1 MKRGLSVTVVVLVVA
16 VSAGA
21 GWWLGR
27 GIRSPAQIAAEAEPP
42 EASLITVQVER
53 TELSANV
60 ITRADV
66 GYDDPAILS
75 LGGSLGGVTGS
86 LVVTAVPERGEE
98 LTEGEAVIEIAGRP
112 VFLLEGP
119 IPVFRDMRPGAV
131 GPDVLQVEQSLVRL
145 GFLSEEADQVWND
158 DTEAAVEA
166 WYQDRGYQ
174 ANGISEQEETALKTA
189 RNRVKTADDA
199 LRSARKALTDAEEG
213 PTETQVRQA
222 RAAVASAEA
231 NWDGIDATVAASDA
245 AARQTLEDAEQA
257 VRDLEAGPTETQV
270 RQARAAVASAE
281 ANWDGIDATVAA
293 SDAAARQTLED
304 AEQAVR
310 DLEAGP
316 SDTRVRQARDA
327 VAAAERN
334 LRNTESRTAD
344 EDAAAAA
351 AVLDAERARET
362 AARAY
367 AEADSNQ
374 QSARMGVHPET
385 GNVPT
390 AGQLERLRLA
400 TEAARMQL
408 EKAEKAITDARDA
421 LRERPMQ
428 AESDLRTARNGL
440 LNAQDALDEL
450 LDPPDGEQRLEK
462 ARRAVADARAAV
474 GRRPALA
481 GIERDEARNRLLNA
495 QDALDELLDPPDG
508 EQRLEKARRAV
519 ADARAA
525 VGRRPALA
533 GIERDEA
540 RNRLLNAQDAL
551 DELLKPPD
559 LTALQRQA
567 DESEADL
574 ETARN
579 DLDKLEKEYGIWIPA
594 GEVIFLKRTPVRVD
608 AITSELGSRVSGGF
622 MTVTGSDLAVRG
634 SVLVRDVSLVGEGGE
649 ARIEDASLTEPIP
662 GSIRLLENRPGTRN
676 VASDRHYMEI
686 TATGEIP
693 DDLVGK
699 NVRIVIPVGG
709 TAGEVWAV
717 PAAAL
722 SATAD
727 GAVRVEI
734 AGEDGSTRFVEVE
747 PGLSAQGLVEV
758 TPLDGEIAVGDRV
771 VVGAASGE

>member
-1 MKRGLSVTVVVLVVA
+1 MKRGLSVTVAVLVVA
-16 VSAGA
+16 ASAGA

-86 LVVTAVPERGEE
+86 LVVTAVPGRGEE
-98 LTEGEAVIEIAGRP
+98 LAEGVAAIEIAGRP

-131 GPDVLQVEQSLVRL
+131 GPDVLQVEQSLARL
-145 GFLSEEADQVWND
+145 EFFMGEADQVWDD
-158 DTEAAVEA
+158 DTGAAVEA
-166 WYQDRGYQ
+166 WYQSRGYQ
-174 ANGISEQEETALKTA
+174 ANGISEQEQTALKTA
-189 RNRVKTADDA
+189 RNRVTTADDA
-199 LRSARKALTDAEEG
+199 QRAARKALTDAEAG
-213 PTETQVRQA
+213 PTDAQVRQA

-231 NWDGIDATVAASDA
+231 GWEGIDATVAAADA
-245 AARQTLEDAEQA
+245 AARQALADAEQA
-257 VRDLEAGPTETQV
+257 VRDLQAGPTDAQV

-281 ANWDGIDATVAA
+281 AGWEGIDATVAA
-293 SDAAARQTLED
+293 ADAAARQALAD

-310 DLEAGP
+310 DLQAGP
-316 SDTRVRQARDA
+316 TDAQVRQARDA
-327 VAAAERN
+327 VASAEGN
-334 LRNTESRTAD
+334 LRRTERRVAD

-351 AVLDAERARET
+351 AVLDAERARES

-367 AEADSNQ
+367 TAADSNQ

-400 TEAARMQL
+400 VDAARMEL
-408 EKAEKAITDARDA
+408 EKAEKAITDARAA
-421 LRERPMQ
+421 LRERPVQ
-428 AESDLRTARNGL
+428 SESDLRTARNGL

-450 LDPPDGEQRLEK
+450 LNPSDAAQRLEK
-462 ARRAVADARAAV
+462 ARRAVTDARAAAE
-474 GRRPALA
+474 RRPALA
-481 GIERDEARNRLLNA
+481 DIERDEARNRLL
-495 QDALDELLDPPDG
+495 DARDTLNELLNPSDAA
-508 EQRLEKARRAV
+508 QRLEKARRAV
-519 ADARAA
+519 TDARAA
-525 VGRRPALA
+525 AGRRPALA
-533 GIERDEA
+533 RIERDEA
-540 RNRLLNAQDAL
+540 QNRLLDAQDAL
-551 DELLKPPD
+551 AELLKPPD
-559 LTALQRQA
+559 LTALQRRV
-567 DESEADL
+567 DESETDL

-579 DLDKLEKEYGIWIPA
+579 DLDKLENEYGIWIPA

-634 SVLVRDVSLVGEGGE
+634 SVLARDVSLVREGGE

-686 TATGEIP
+686 TAAGEIP

-727 GAVRVEI
+727 GAVRIEI
-734 AGEDGSTRFVEVE
+734 AGEGTSTRFVEVE

-758 TPLDGEIAVGDRV
+758 TPLDGEIAVGDMV

>member
-1 MKRGLSVTVVVLVVA
+1 MKRGLSVTVAVLVVA
-16 VSAGA
+16 ASAGA

-86 LVVTAVPERGEE
+86 LVVTAVPGRGEE
-98 LTEGEAVIEIAGRP
+98 LAEGEAAIEIAGRP

-131 GPDVLQVEQSLVRL
+131 GPDVLQVEQSLARL
-145 GFLSEEADQVWND
+145 EFFTGEADQVWDD
-158 DTEAAVEA
+158 DTGSAVEA
-166 WYQDRGYQ
+166 WYQSRGYQ
-174 ANGISEQEETALKTA
+174 ANGISEQEQTALKTA
-189 RNRVKTADDA
+189 RNRVTTADDA
-199 LRSARKALTDAEEG
+199 QRAARKALTDAEAG
-213 PTETQVRQA
+213 PTDAQVRQA

-231 NWDGIDATVAASDA
+231 GWEGIDATVAAADA
-245 AARQTLEDAEQA
+245 AARQALADAEQA
-257 VRDLEAGPTETQV
+257 VRDLQAGPTDAQV

-281 ANWDGIDATVAA
+281 AGWEGIDATVAA
-293 SDAAARQTLED
+293 ADAAARQALAD

-310 DLEAGP
+310 DLQAGP
-316 SDTRVRQARDA
+316 TDAQVRQARDA
-327 VAAAERN
+327 VSSAEGN
-334 LRNTESRTAD
+334 LRRTERRVAD

-351 AVLDAERARET
+351 AVLDAERARES

-367 AEADSNQ
+367 TAADSNQ

-400 TEAARMQL
+400 VDAARMEL
-408 EKAEKAITDARDA
+408 EKAEKAITDARAA
-421 LRERPMQ
+421 LRERPVQ
-428 AESDLRTARNGL
+428 SESDLRTARNGL

-450 LDPPDGEQRLEK
+450 LNPSDAAQRLEK
-462 ARRAVADARAAV
+462 ARRAVTDARAAAE
-474 GRRPALA
+474 RRPALA
-481 GIERDEARNRLLNA
+481 RIERDEAQNRLLDA
-495 QDALDELLDPPDG
+495 QDAL
-508 EQRLEKARRAV
+508 A
-519 ADARAA
+519 
-525 VGRRPALA
+525 
-533 GIERDEA
+533 
-540 RNRLLNAQDAL
+540 
-551 DELLKPPD
+551 ELLKPPD

-567 DESEADL
+567 DESETDL

-579 DLDKLEKEYGIWIPA
+579 DLDKLENEYGIWIPA

-634 SVLVRDVSLVGEGGE
+634 SVLARDVSLVREGGE

-686 TATGEIP
+686 TAAGEIP

-727 GAVRVEI
+727 GAVRIEI
-734 AGEDGSTRFVEVE
+734 AEEGTSTRFVEVE

>member
-1 MKRGLSVTVVVLVVA
+1 MKRGLSVTIVVLVVA

-98 LTEGEAVIEIAGRP
+98 LTEGESVIEIAGRP

-131 GPDVLQVEQSLVRL
+131 GPDVLQVEQSLARL
-145 GFLSEEADQVWND
+145 GFLSGEADQVWND

-222 RAAVASAEA
+222 RAAVASAQA

-245 AARQTLEDAEQA
+245 AARQALEDAEQA
-257 VRDLEAGPTETQV
+257 VRDLEE
-270 RQARAAVASAE
+270 
-281 ANWDGIDATVAA
+281 
-293 SDAAARQTLED
+293 
-304 AEQAVR
+304 
-310 DLEAGP
+310 GP
-316 SDTRVRQARDA
+316 SETRVRQARDA
-327 VAAAERN
+327 VAAAEVN
-334 LRNTESRTAD
+334 LRNTERRVAD
-344 EDAAAAA
+344 EDAAAAT

-367 AEADSNQ
+367 AAADSNQ

-400 TEAARMQL
+400 TEDARMQL

-440 LNAQDALDEL
+440 LNAQDAWDEL
-450 LDPPDGEQRLEK
+450 IDPPDGEQRLEK
-462 ARRAVADARAAV
+462 ARRAVADARAA
-474 GRRPALA
+474 A
-481 GIERDEARNRLLNA
+481 E
-495 QDALDELLDPPDG
+495 
-508 EQRLEKARRAV
+508 
-519 ADARAA
+519 
-525 VGRRPALA
+525 RRPALA

-579 DLDKLEKEYGIWIPA
+579 DLDKLEQEYGIWIPA

-634 SVLVRDVSLVGEGGE
+634 SVLVRDVSLVREGGE

-662 GSIRLLENRPGTRN
+662 GSIRLLENRSGTRN

-727 GAVRVEI
+727 GAVRIEI
-734 AGEDGSTRFVEVE
+734 AGEDGSTRFVAVE

>member
-1 MKRGLSVTVVVLVVA
+1 MKRGLSVTVAVLVVA
-16 VSAGA
+16 ASAGA

-86 LVVTAVPERGEE
+86 LVVTAVPGRGEE
-98 LTEGEAVIEIAGRP
+98 LAEGEAAIEIAGRP

-131 GPDVLQVEQSLVRL
+131 GPDVLQVEQSLARL
-145 GFLSEEADQVWND
+145 EFFTGEADQVWDD
-158 DTEAAVEA
+158 DTGAAVEA
-166 WYQDRGYQ
+166 WYQSRGYQ
-174 ANGISEQEETALKTA
+174 ANGISEQEQTALKTA
-189 RNRVKTADDA
+189 RNRVTTADDA
-199 LRSARKALTDAEEG
+199 QRAARKALTDAEAG
-213 PTETQVRQA
+213 PTDAQVRQA

-231 NWDGIDATVAASDA
+231 GWEGIDATVAAADA
-245 AARQTLEDAEQA
+245 AARQALADAEQA
-257 VRDLEAGPTETQV
+257 VRDLQAGPT
-270 RQARAAVASAE
+270 
-281 ANWDGIDATVAA
+281 DA
-293 SDAAARQTLED
+293 Q
-304 AEQAVR
+304 
-310 DLEAGP
+310 
-316 SDTRVRQARDA
+316 VRQARDA
-327 VAAAERN
+327 VSSAEGN
-334 LRNTESRTAD
+334 LRRTERRVAD

-351 AVLDAERARET
+351 AVLDAERARES

-367 AEADSNQ
+367 TAADSNQ

-400 TEAARMQL
+400 VDAARMEL
-408 EKAEKAITDARDA
+408 EKAEKAITDARAA
-421 LRERPMQ
+421 LRERPVQ
-428 AESDLRTARNGL
+428 SESDLRTARNGL

-450 LDPPDGEQRLEK
+450 LNPSDAAQRLEK
-462 ARRAVADARAAV
+462 ARRAVTDARAAAE
-474 GRRPALA
+474 RRPALA
-481 GIERDEARNRLLNA
+481 DIERDEARNRLL
-495 QDALDELLDPPDG
+495 DARDTLNELLNPSDAA
-508 EQRLEKARRAV
+508 QRLEKARRAV
-519 ADARAA
+519 TDARAA
-525 VGRRPALA
+525 ADRRPALA
-533 GIERDEA
+533 RIERDEA
-540 RNRLLNAQDAL
+540 QNRLLDAQDAL
-551 DELLKPPD
+551 AELLKPPD

-567 DESEADL
+567 DESETDL

-579 DLDKLEKEYGIWIPA
+579 DLDKLENEYGIWIPA

-634 SVLVRDVSLVGEGGE
+634 SVLARDVSLVREGGE

-686 TATGEIP
+686 TAAGEIP

-727 GAVRVEI
+727 GAVRIEI
-734 AGEDGSTRFVEVE
+734 AEEGTSTRFVEVE

>member
-1 MKRGLSVTVVVLVVA
+1 MKRGLSVTIVVLVVA

-145 GFLSEEADQVWND
+145 GFLSGEADQVWND

-174 ANGISEQEETALKTA
+174 ANGVSEQEETALKTA

-222 RAAVASAEA
+222 RAAVASAQA

-245 AARQTLEDAEQA
+245 AARQALEDAEQA
-257 VRDLEAGPTETQV
+257 VRDLEE
-270 RQARAAVASAE
+270 
-281 ANWDGIDATVAA
+281 
-293 SDAAARQTLED
+293 
-304 AEQAVR
+304 
-310 DLEAGP
+310 GP
-316 SDTRVRQARDA
+316 SETRVRQARDA
-327 VAAAERN
+327 VAAAEVN
-334 LRNTESRTAD
+334 LRNTERRVAD

-390 AGQLERLRLA
+390 SGQLERLRLA
-400 TEAARMQL
+400 TDAARMQL

-440 LNAQDALDEL
+440 LNAQDAWDEL
-450 LDPPDGEQRLEK
+450 IDPPDGEQRLEK

-474 GRRPALA
+474 RRRPALA

-495 QDALDELLDPPDG
+495 QDALSELIDPSDG

-525 VGRRPALA
+525 VRRRPALA

-579 DLDKLEKEYGIWIPA
+579 DLDKLEQEYGIWIPA

-634 SVLVRDVSLVGEGGE
+634 SVLVRDVSLVREGGE

-662 GSIRLLENRPGTRN
+662 GSIRLLENRSGTRN

-727 GAVRVEI
+727 GAVRIEI
-734 AGEDGSTRFVEVE
+734 AGEDGSTRFVAVE

-758 TPLDGEIAVGDRV
+758 TPLDGEIAIGDRV

>member
-1 MKRGLSVTVVVLVVA
+1 MKRGLSVTIVVLVVA

-86 LVVTAVPERGEE
+86 LVVTAVPGRGEE
-98 LTEGEAVIEIAGRP
+98 LAEGEAAIEIAGRP

-131 GPDVLQVEQSLVRL
+131 GPDVLQVEQSLARL
-145 GFLSEEADQVWND
+145 GFFTGEADQVWDD
-158 DTEAAVEA
+158 DTGAAVEA
-166 WYQDRGYQ
+166 WYQSRGYQ
-174 ANGISEQEETALKTA
+174 ANGISEQEQTALKTA
-189 RNRVKTADDA
+189 RNRVTTADDA
-199 LRSARKALTDAEEG
+199 LRAARKALTDAEAG
-213 PTETQVRQA
+213 PTDAQVRQA

-231 NWDGIDATVAASDA
+231 GWEGIDATVAAADA
-245 AARQTLEDAEQA
+245 AARQALADAEQA
-257 VRDLEAGPTETQV
+257 VRDLQAGPT
-270 RQARAAVASAE
+270 
-281 ANWDGIDATVAA
+281 DA
-293 SDAAARQTLED
+293 Q
-304 AEQAVR
+304 
-310 DLEAGP
+310 
-316 SDTRVRQARDA
+316 VRQARDA
-327 VAAAERN
+327 VADAEGN
-334 LRNTESRTAD
+334 LRRTESRVAD

-351 AVLDAERARET
+351 AVLDAERARES

-367 AEADSNQ
+367 AAADSNQ

-390 AGQLERLRLA
+390 AGELERLRLA
-400 TEAARMQL
+400 VDAARMEL
-408 EKAEKAITDARDA
+408 EKAEKAITDARAA

-428 AESDLRTARNGL
+428 SESDLRTARNGL

-450 LDPPDGEQRLEK
+450 LNPSDAAQRLEK
-462 ARRAVADARAAV
+462 ARRAVTDARAAAE
-474 GRRPALA
+474 RRPALA
-481 GIERDEARNRLLNA
+481 DIERDEARNRLL
-495 QDALDELLDPPDG
+495 DARDTLNELLNPSDAA
-508 EQRLEKARRAV
+508 QRLEKARRAV
-519 ADARAA
+519 TDARAA
-525 VGRRPALA
+525 AERRPALA
-533 GIERDEA
+533 RIERDEA
-540 RNRLLNAQDAL
+540 RNRLLDAQDAL
-551 DELLKPPD
+551 AELLKPPD
-559 LTALQRQA
+559 LTALQRRV
-567 DESEADL
+567 DESETDL

-634 SVLVRDVSLVGEGGE
+634 SVLARDVSLVREGGE

-686 TATGEIP
+686 TAAGEIP

-727 GAVRVEI
+727 GAVRIEI
-734 AGEDGSTRFVEVE
+734 AGEGSSTRFVEVE

-758 TPLDGEIAVGDRV
+758 TPLDGEIAAGDMV